1 MGEKASRLAL
11 LSGAVLLVCA
21 CGDNLGAP
29 PEPDP
34 RLETT
39 APAEVRAGDLIAV
52 SCTLQNEN
60 GELDIV
66 AGNVVATPEDAILRE
81 GADIIAMQAIDIEVA
96 CSLDD
101 PHIIDPTP
109 AVVHVV
115 AGPPAK
121 VVTTA
126 EPNPI
131 TAGDT
136 LMVGCQVFDLYDNP
150 IPTAQPAFTLTPS
163 DDGNLIDG
171 MTAVMTRA
179 GTFEAACEI
188 PGAIGQGVDV
198 QVLPALP
205 ASIVLGKQPD
215 QSVYAVGSVIEF
227 THQVLD
233 RFGNPVPLA
242 VVTKVSTAITG
253 TGPILP
259 MGPDSF
265 QYMSE
270 GRYRVVATVEPP
282 TEGDAEVSA
291 SLQVVINS
299 NGPRL
304 RCDYPGDATMLN
316 RTPGTLLTFQG
327 SASDANDVESV
338 TVNGTPATMLD
349 DGSFTAP
356 IITRFG
362 INFVDVAAVDGA
374 GGESTKV
381 CSFLASNQWGSATSS
396 LANTIML
403 KLVQAAWDDG
413 SRGGGIDDFDD
424 ILSLVLNSSGPRD
437 AVHAALLAANPLKP
451 LSCDQEVCAFGVCV
465 CVLSSEVTYIDSV
478 FNGPHSSALALVSN
492 GLQPT
497 AQLNDIRLRLRVRGR
512 IAGISYDT
520 TGWVNISY
528 VRVRLV
534 LDSGLSGGRPSL
546 TTRSGSVEVT
556 VGSIS
561 TDFSGID
568 GAIINIIVSLAQ
580 GTVRNLVANALR
592 NFVVNNVDALLDD
605 LISNLDIS
613 TLGTTFNVPRLT
625 GGDPI
630 PVSFGVGF
638 SSLNTT
644 SSRMLIGISSRF
656 SAPLANTYFTLGVA
670 LPPGSVLV
678 DPSSVTRTGVAA
690 HIGIFN
696 QVLHA
701 LWRGGMFEATLT
713 GADIDPQL
721 PAEASASVVTRLP
734 PVAQVI
740 GSEVEIHLGGIEVT
754 VDHPDL
760 PGNLQV
766 SLGATLRTTVT
777 LSGNDLRFGGIT
789 IGELHISSDALSLG
803 PADQQQLEDMLRP
816 LLQQLADSAL
826 NDALPSIPLPTFTI
840 PSSLG
845 PYGLPVGE
853 ELGITSPTLTTAPQH
868 FTLRGGF
875 GIRP

>member
-1 MGEKASRLAL
+1 MGEKTSRLAL
-11 LSGAVLLVCA
+11 LAALVLVWA

-52 SCTLQNEN
+52 SCTLLNDN
-60 GELDIV
+60 GEVDIV
-66 AGNVVATPEDAILRE
+66 EGNVIATPEDAIARE
-81 GADIIAMQAIDIEVA
+81 GADVIAVQAIDVEVA
-96 CSLDD
+96 CELDD

-131 TAGDT
+131 TAGET
-136 LMVGCQVFDLYDNP
+136 LQVGCEVFDLYDNP
-150 IPTAQPAFTLTPS
+150 IPTAEPSFTLTPS
-163 DDGNLIDG
+163 DDGNRIDG
-171 MTAVMTRA
+171 LTAVMTRA

-205 ASIVLGKQPD
+205 ASIVLGKVPD
-215 QSVYAVGSVIEF
+215 QSVYAVGSVVEI
-227 THQVLD
+227 THQVFD
-233 RFGNPVPLA
+233 RFGNLVALAPV
-242 VVTKVSTAITG
+242 TTESTAITG
-253 TGPILP
+253 SGPILP
-259 MGPDSF
+259 MGADSF

-270 GRYRVVATVEPP
+270 GRYRVVATVAPP
-282 TEGDAEVSA
+282 TDGDVEVSA
-291 SLQVVINS
+291 SLQIAINS
-299 NGPRL
+299 NGPAL
-304 RCDYPGDATMLN
+304 LCDSPGDATMRN
-316 RTPGTLLTFQG
+316 IAPGTVLTFQG

-338 TVNGTPATMLD
+338 TVNGTPATMAG

-356 IITRFG
+356 ITSRFG
-362 INFVDVAAVDGA
+362 INFVDVAAVDGL
-374 GGESTKV
+374 GKESTKV
-381 CSFLASNQWGSATSS
+381 CSFLASNQWGSTTLA

-413 SRGGGIDDFDD
+413 SRSGGLDDFDD
-424 ILSLVLNSSGPRD
+424 ILATVLNSSGPRD

-451 LSCDQEVCAFGVCV
+451 MSCDQEVCVLGACV
-465 CVLSSEVTYIDSV
+465 CVLSSEVTYLDSV
-478 FNGPHSSALALVSN
+478 FGGPHTSTLTLVSG
-492 GLQPT
+492 GLQPV

-512 IAGISYDT
+512 AAGISYDT
-520 TGWVNISY
+520 TGWVNISS
-528 VRVRLV
+528 VRVQLI
-534 LDSGLSGGRPSL
+534 LDAGLSGGRPSL
-546 TTRSGSVEVT
+546 TTRSGSVVVT
-556 VGSIS
+556 VGNI
-561 TDFSGID
+561 TTNFSGID

-592 NFVVNNVDALLDD
+592 NYVVNNFDALLDD
-605 LISNLDIS
+605 VLSNLDIS
-613 TLGTTFNVPRLT
+613 TLGTTFNVPRIT
-625 GGDPI
+625 GGTPI

-638 SSLNTT
+638 ASLDTT
-644 SSRMLIGISSRF
+644 TSRMLIGISTRF
-656 SAPLANTYFTLGVA
+656 SAPIANNYFTLGVP

-701 LWRGGMFEATLT
+701 LWRAGEFEATLT
-713 GADIDPQL
+713 GADIDPDL
-721 PAEASASVVTRLP
+721 PAEATASVVTRLP

-740 GSEVEIHLGGIEVT
+740 GSEVEIHLGGIEVA

-760 PGNLQV
+760 PNNLQV

-777 LSGNDLRFGGIT
+777 LNGNDLRFGGIT
-789 IGELHISSDALSLG
+789 IGEIHISSDALSLG

-816 LLQQLADSAL
+816 LLQQLADTAL
-826 NDALPSIPLPTFTI
+826 NDALPAIPLPTFTI
-840 PSSLG
+840 PDSLG
-845 PYGLPVGE
+845 PYGLPAGE

>member
-1 MGEKASRLAL
+1 MGEKTWRLAL
-11 LSGAVLLVCA
+11 LAAPLVMWA

-52 SCTLQNEN
+52 SCTLENAN
-60 GELDIV
+60 GEVDIV
-66 AGNVVATPEDAILRE
+66 DGNVVATPEDAIARE
-81 GADIIAMQAIDIEVA
+81 GADIIAVQAIDVEVA
-96 CSLDD
+96 CTLDE

-115 AGPPAK
+115 PGPPAK

-136 LMVGCQVFDLYDNP
+136 LQVGCQVFDLYDNP
-150 IPTAQPAFTLTPS
+150 IDTAQPSFALTPS
-163 DDGNLIDG
+163 DDGNVI
-171 MTAVMTRA
+171 A

-205 ASIVLGKQPD
+205 ASIVLGKVPD
-215 QSVYAVGSVIEF
+215 QTVYAVGSVVEI
-227 THQVLD
+227 THQVSD
-233 RFGNPVPLA
+233 RFGNAVPLA
-242 VVTKVSTAITG
+242 PVTVESTAITG
-253 TGPILP
+253 SGPILP
-259 MGPDSF
+259 MGQDTF

-270 GRYRVVATVEPP
+270 GRYRVDAAVEPP
-282 TEGDAEVSA
+282 TDGDVEVSA
-291 SLQVVINS
+291 SLTIAINS
-299 NGPRL
+299 TGPAL
-304 RCDYPGDATMLN
+304 LCDFPGDATMRN
-316 RTPGTLLTFQG
+316 SAPGTVLTFQG
-327 SASDANDVESV
+327 SASDTNDVESV
-338 TVNGTPATMLD
+338 TVNGNPATLAE

-356 IITRFG
+356 ITTRFG
-362 INFVDVAAVDGA
+362 INFVDVAAVDGF
-374 GGESTKV
+374 GEESTKV
-381 CSFLASNQWGSATSS
+381 CSFLAANQWGSATTS

-413 SRGGGIDDFDD
+413 SRGGGLDDFDD
-424 ILSLVLNSSGPRD
+424 ILSTVLNSSGPRD
-437 AVHAALLAANPLKP
+437 AVHAALLAANPIKP
-451 LSCDQEVCAFGVCV
+451 SSCDREVCAFGVCV
-465 CVLSSEVTYIDSV
+465 CVLSSELTYIDSV
-478 FNGPHSSALALVSN
+478 FGGPHSSQLGLVS
-492 GLQPT
+492 GGVAPI
-497 AQLNDIRLRLRVRGR
+497 AQLNDLRLRMRVRGR
-512 IAGISYDT
+512 AAGIPYDT
-520 TGWVNISY
+520 TGWVNISS
-528 VRVRLV
+528 VRVQLV
-534 LDSGLSGGRPSL
+534 LDARLSGGRPSL
-546 TTRSGSVEVT
+546 TTRSGSVLVT
-556 VGSIS
+556 VGNIT

-568 GAIINIIVSLAQ
+568 GAIINIIVQLAQ
-580 GTVRNLVANALR
+580 GTVRNLVANTLR
-592 NFVVNNVDALLDD
+592 NYVVNNFDALLDD
-605 LISNLDIS
+605 VMSNLDIS
-613 TLGTTFNVPRLT
+613 TLGTTFNVPRIT
-625 GGDPI
+625 GGAPI

-638 SSLNTT
+638 SSLDTT
-644 SSRMLIGISSRF
+644 SSRMLIGISTRF
-656 SAPLANTYFTLGVA
+656 SAPIANNYFTLGVP

-701 LWRGGMFEATLT
+701 LWRAGMFEATIT
-713 GADIDPQL
+713 GADIDPDL
-721 PAEASASVVTRLP
+721 PADATASVVTRLP

-740 GSEVEIHLGGIEVT
+740 GSEVEIHLGGIEVA

-760 PGNLQV
+760 PNNLQV

-777 LSGNDLRFGGIT
+777 LNGNDLRFGGIT
-789 IGELHISSDALSLG
+789 IGEIHISTDAISLG

-816 LLQQLADSAL
+816 LLQQLADTAL
-826 NDALPSIPLPTFTI
+826 NDALPAIPLPTFTI